1 MLRAC
6 PVAGARAVVELG
18 PGTGA
23 FTKHIVAALPR
34 STSFAAI
41 EKSPALARVAAS
53 NFPRATVVEG
63 CATRLREHLGALGM
77 PAPEAVLSGLPWAA
91 FPGELQDTILR
102 EIAGALAPGGV
113 FVTFAYYGPHRLA
126 AGRRFRAAL
135 DAKFPRVERTRVVLR
150 NFPPAFVYR
159 CSA

>member
-6 PVAGARAVVELG
+6 PVAETRSVVELG

-23 FTKHIVAALPR
+23 FTRHIVAALPEK
-34 STSFAAI
+34 TSFAAI
-41 EKSPALARVAAS
+41 EKNPALARVAAAT
-53 NFPRATVVEG
+53 FPRATVVEG
-63 CATRLREHLGALGM
+63 CATRLREHLAELRM
-77 PAPEAVLSGLPWAA
+77 PAPDAVLSGLPWAA
-91 FPGELQDTILR
+91 FPGELQDAILR

-113 FVTFAYYGPHRLA
+113 FVTFAYYGPHRLS

-135 DAKFPRVERTRVVLR
+135 DAKFPNVERTRVVLR

-159 CSA
+159 CRA